1 MWRRWGT
8 PQNFL
13 AINWWTLKNPKSQ
26 TSEKMKRIAGDIIIL
41 HICTKNTIIWG
52 TVPEIC
58 SATEFFVILGHFLP
72 CYQDM
77 ECDRQNCHFRPFFAL
92 LTHYWPRKLKFGKK
106 VKKPW
111 IYVLSFYTCVPK
123 IKTIWCMVPEIWS
136 APDRIFCHL
145 GPFFAPLPPTAGKM
159 KISKMKK
166 KPGDIIILQKCTKTH
181 DHRLYCSWDM
191 AGDRCNCYFLLWVV
205 FCPFTP

>member
-1 MWRRWGT
+1 MTSMSQATVSSSGITT
-8 PQNFL
+8 PATVENREL
-13 AINWWTLKNPKSQ
+13 EMLIIAWWTLKNPKSQ

-106 VKKPW
+106 VKNPW

-166 KPGDIIILQKCTKTH
+166 KAWRYHYFTEVYQN
-181 DHRLYCSWDM
+181 SWS
-191 AGDRCNCYFLLWVV
+191 
-205 FCPFTP
+205 